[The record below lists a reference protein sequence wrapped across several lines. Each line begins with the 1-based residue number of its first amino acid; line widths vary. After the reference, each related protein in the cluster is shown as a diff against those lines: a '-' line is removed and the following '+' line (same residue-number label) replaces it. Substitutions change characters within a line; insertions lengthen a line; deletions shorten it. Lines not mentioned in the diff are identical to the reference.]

1 MGTCSCVDLYL
12 VRHGITKANM
22 EKRYVGQTDVSLAA
36 DSRPQ
41 LEELKNAL
49 QAVSFNRV
57 ISSDLRRCTET
68 LHVICPGTQ
77 YEVETALR
85 EMHFGRW
92 EMKTYE
98 DLKHN
103 QRYRKWVEDPETVFP
118 EEGEKYQE
126 FSKRVEAWLREFL
139 RNSSSGNYLIVTHGG
154 VIRQLLM
161 HVQAVACF
169 WEAPAP
175 HGKAVAVRL
184 EYREECW
191 SCTSLSVVP
200 LPESQPTLNK
210 RTQKHNG

>member
-1 MGTCSCVDLYL
+1 MGTYRCVDLYL

-22 EKRYVGQTDVSLAA
+22 EKRYVGQTDVPLAA

-41 LEELKNAL
+41 LQELKNAL
-49 QAVSFNRV
+49 QSVSWNRV

-68 LHVICPGTQ
+68 LDLICPDIPCVVDAG
-77 YEVETALR
+77 LR
-85 EMHFGRW
+85 EMNFGLW

-103 QRYRKWVEDPETVFP
+103 RRYRKWIENPETVFP

-126 FSKRVEAWLREFL
+126 FSERVGTWLHEFL
-139 RNSSSGNYLIVTHGG
+139 KTSSGGNYLIVTHGG
-154 VIRQLLM
+154 VIRHILM
-161 HVQAVACF
+161 QMKAAASF

-200 LPESQPTLNK
+200 LPESHPTFNNP
-210 RTQKHNG
+210 TQKHNG